1 MGHIM
6 IIGYAR
12 VSTKDQSLDRQRDE
26 LLAAGCDVVHEETAS
41 GKRGAHRPIWDET
54 IRNLR
59 SGDTLVVVEL
69 SRLGRSTA
77 ELAALADELQ
87 ERGVALRILN
97 LGAETNTVAGRL
109 VFTVVAAVAQMER
122 ELLIERTKSGL
133 EAARKR
139 HKHLGG
145 RKPKLTAAKLKAA
158 RALRDSGE
166 LTMGEIAEHYGVSR
180 NTLYRSLNAADQ
192 ASIEQAAS

>member
-1 MGHIM
+1 MDV
-6 IIGYAR
+6 GYAR

-26 LLAAGCDVVHEETAS
+26 LTAAGCDVVHEETAS
-41 GKRGAHRPIWDET
+41 GKRGAQRPVWDET
-54 IRNLR
+54 VRNLR

-77 ELAALADELQ
+77 ELSALADELQ
-87 ERGVALRILN
+87 ERGVALRILG
-97 LGAETNTVAGRL
+97 LGIDTNTTAGRL
-109 VFTVVAAVAQMER
+109 IFTIVGAVAQMER

-145 RKPKLTAAKLKAA
+145 RKPKLTQAKIKAA
-158 RALRDSGE
+158 RAMRDSGE

-180 NTLYRSLNAADQ
+180 NTLYRNLSE
-192 ASIEQAAS
+192 AS

>member
-1 MGHIM
+1 M

-26 LLAAGCDVVHEETAS
+26 LKAAGCDAVREETAS
-41 GKRGAHRPIWDET
+41 GKRGAQRPVWDET
-54 IRNLR
+54 VRNLR

-77 ELAALADELQ
+77 ELSALAEELQ

-97 LGAETNTVAGRL
+97 LGVDTGTPAGKL
-109 VFTVVAAVAQMER
+109 VYAIIAAVAEMER
-122 ELLIERTKSGL
+122 ALLIERTKSGL

-145 RKPKLTAAKLKAA
+145 RKPKLTHAKIKAA
-158 RALRDSGE
+158 RAMRDSGE

-180 NTLYRSLNAADQ
+180 NTLYRSLNAADL
-192 ASIEQAAS
+192 ASTEQAAS